1 MPTLILSTACGCSRI
16 HLFLRHPLRAIFG
29 SKKLAGMLS
38 EYFRFGISKYVLS
51 TTIPISYQP
60 IRISHENRIV
70 TDCLYRLAVDVFR
83 AAIHSAAVVCGC
95 HNVLIT
101 FTPTWVTNKNLTAV
115 SYTHLRA

>member
-1 MPTLILSTACGCSRI
+1 MPTLILSTTCGGSRI
-16 HLFLRHPLRAIFG
+16 HLFLRHVLRAIFG

-51 TTIPISYQP
+51 TPIPISYQP
-60 IRISHENRIV
+60 IRISHENRII

-101 FTPTWVTNKNLTAV
+101 FTPTWVNEQKSNSVA
-115 SYTHLRA
+115 